1 VTPGRSSAETE
12 PAADLRIASATP
24 EEIRNEETMP
34 VKAFFALAALAA
46 IAVGFAL
53 PAPHHAEAQQ
63 VAQVQTLDLDD

>member
-1 VTPGRSSAETE
+1 
-12 PAADLRIASATP
+12 
-24 EEIRNEETMP
+24 MP